1 VLVLPAILEKDREG
15 ILQKLDQIKGAA
27 QWLQIDL
34 SDGQLVPN
42 LTLKE
47 PVGLKKYLA
56 PFNFEVHLMVK
67 KPWEWW
73 LSWKKAGAKR
83 IIFHWESFHN
93 IPKKQRAFGVNNLLN
108 SILRAGLETGVAL
121 NLETNSA
128 VLDPFISKID
138 LVQFMGISEVG
149 FQGHKFQPEALEK
162 AKAFKLAFP
171 EVKVAI
177 DGGVNEKNIKKIARA
192 EVDQVAIGSGI
203 FKSKNPAE
211 KLQSLQELVS

>member
-1 VLVLPAILEKDREG
+1 MLVLPAILEKDKEG
-15 ILQKLDQIKGAA
+15 VIRRLEQVKGAA
-27 QWLQIDL
+27 QWLQVDL
-34 SDGQLVPN
+34 SDGRFASG
-42 LTLKE
+42 LTLRE
-47 PVGLKKYLA
+47 PAGLKKYLA
-56 PFNFEVHLMVK
+56 PFDFEVHLMVK
-67 KPWEWW
+67 KPWGWW
-73 LSWKKAGAKR
+73 LPWAKAGAKR

-121 NLETNSA
+121 KLETNSV

-138 LVQFMGISEVG
+138 LVQFMAISEVG

-192 EVDQVAIGSGI
+192 DVDQVAIGSGI

-211 KLQSLQELVS
+211 KLKELQEIAG